1 MGGLSFRKLRADEIE
16 CRISIL
22 KKTGVSLLLY
32 KDARVDQNLLDET
45 VGPMNW
51 QKSYSRDN
59 ANCTVS
65 VWDEEKKQWI
75 SKEDTGK
82 ESYTEKEKGLASDSF
97 KRACFCWGIGRELYT
112 APYIWVDAKDCKIVE
127 EEGKLKCKNNF
138 FVSQIG
144 YDEKGNIN
152 SLKISNGYKD
162 VFRHGAVNNVPE
174 PEKKPEAAKKEEP
187 EKEMATEAQIKVL
200 RDLTAKYGLSLEM
213 WAKAGGKSIA
223 TLTAQ
228 DAGNM
233 LTAIK
238 RKFGEA

>member
-1 MGGLSFRKLRADEIE
+1 MKELKFRKLREDEIE
-16 CRISIL
+16 CRIAMV
-22 KKTGVSLLLY
+22 KKDGLSLLLY

-65 VWDEEKKQWI
+65 VWDDVKKQWI

-112 APYIWVDAKDCKIVE
+112 APYIWIKEENCKITE
-127 EEGKLKCKNNF
+127 NQGKYICSDRF

-144 YDEKGNIN
+144 YDKKGNIS
-152 SLKISNGYKD
+152 SLKISNGHKEVYR
-162 VFRHGAVNNVPE
+162 FGAVNTAPDPGE
-174 PEKKPEAAKKEEP
+174 SKAEEKLEEEKPSIAQ
-187 EKEMATEAQIKVL
+187 MATLEALTRKHNINLELWISSGNKT
-200 RDLTAKYGLSLEM
+200 RDTLTAK
-213 WAKAGGKSIA
+213 
-223 TLTAQ
+223 
-228 DAGNM
+228 DVGNM
-233 LTAIK
+233 LVALK
-238 RKFGEA
+238 RKYGEA